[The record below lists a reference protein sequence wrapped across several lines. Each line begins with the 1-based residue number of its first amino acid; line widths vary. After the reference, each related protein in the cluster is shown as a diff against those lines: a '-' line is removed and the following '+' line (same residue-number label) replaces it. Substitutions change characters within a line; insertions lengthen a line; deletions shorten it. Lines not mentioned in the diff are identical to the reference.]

1 MGRPAKQSTR
11 GNARRRAAPSLRKT
25 PTPTFGD
32 VVTMLQPETW
42 AHHGRAALLMCV
54 QAALFAALAACAR
67 IGHADAGRLLLDE
80 ALTGTVVLK
89 TSRGRKR
96 PVHLLPV
103 VMELIMRCAGLRP
116 DDAGP
121 WLFVTSKGKKLHP
134 QTFNRLFRSLGRR
147 HGFRG
152 IGLPERL
159 FEFYDSFFEVEEE
172 RAAVAALRRRH
183 SRARER
189 DLSQRAIEA
198 AALDEE
204 LLQRVLTRCH
214 PLEGPP
220 GRWLG
225 ARGVAAATKTMRL
238 FTSARGDRVGTSQA
252 LRSDPICVM
261 LADLGWERGG
271 QVGMRNGLADQHFAH
286 TEALRRAGRLST
298 ADQRFLFHASLRW
311 VRYRQAAAATA
322 QASSSERSEM
332 DRWIAGLPARFLA
345 RPRGETVDAF
355 WKRVRTQAPLPGNLA
370 RVNVAGVL
378 HRAGALGPRPRKPK
392 TAANSSSFSALLC

>member
-1 MGRPAKQSTR
+1 MGRPAKRRSR
-11 GNARRRAAPSLRKT
+11 GNARMRAAPSLRKT

-32 VVTMLQPETW
+32 VLAMLQPETW
-42 AHHGRAALLMCV
+42 AHGRFSPLMCA

-67 IGHADAGRLLLDE
+67 IGHADAGRLLFDE
-80 ALTGTVVLK
+80 ALTGRVMLK
-89 TSRGRKR
+89 TTRGRER
-96 PVHLLPV
+96 PVHFLPL
-103 VMELIMRCAGLRP
+103 VMALIARCEEHRP
-116 DDAGP
+116 DGAGP
-121 WLFVTSKGKKLHP
+121 WLFVTQKGKKLHP
-134 QTFNRLFRSLGRR
+134 QTFNRFFRQIGRR

-159 FEFYDSFFEVEEE
+159 FEFFDSFFEAEEE
-172 RAAVAALRRRH
+172 RAAVGALRRRH

-189 DLSQRAIEA
+189 DLSQDAIEA

-204 LLQRVLTRCH
+204 LLLRVLTRCH

-225 ARGVAAATKTMRL
+225 ARGVAAAKKTMRL

-271 QVGMRNGLADQHFAH
+271 QIRTRNALAGQHFAH

-298 ADQRFLFHASLRW
+298 ADQRFFFHASLRW
-311 VRYRQAAAATA
+311 VRHRQAAAAAA
-322 QASSSERSEM
+322 QASASERSEM

-355 WKRVRTQAPLPGNLA
+355 WKRVRPHAPLPGNLS
-370 RVNVAGVL
+370 RINVAGVL
-378 HRAGALGPRPRKPK
+378 HRAGVLGPRPRKPR
-392 TAANSSSFSALLC
+392 TAATDSSFNAPLS